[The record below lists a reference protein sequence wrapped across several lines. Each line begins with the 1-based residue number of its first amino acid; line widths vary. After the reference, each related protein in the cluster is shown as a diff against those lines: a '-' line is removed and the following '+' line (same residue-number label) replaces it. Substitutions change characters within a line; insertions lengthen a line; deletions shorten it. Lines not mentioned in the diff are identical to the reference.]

1 MSGEDRRAAILRLL
15 SKSILPG
22 SMLAKQLSVSR
33 QIIVQDI
40 ALLRS
45 AGYEIISSRQGYI
58 LSESAKRTRA
68 FHVRQDED
76 ALRDELNIFV
86 DAGGTVQDVFV
97 IHNTYGMIRAE
108 LHLSSRREVNA
119 FLDSINSGR
128 EAALKGLCK
137 GGHWHTVTADSE
149 DILDGIESELEKH
162 GFLVGK

>member
-15 SKSILPG
+15 QKSILPG
-22 SMLAKQLSVSR
+22 SLLAKQLSVSR
-33 QIIVQDI
+33 QVIVQDI

-45 AGYEIISSRQGYI
+45 SGYEIISSRQGYI
-58 LSESAKRTRA
+58 LSASSKRTRA

-76 ALRDELNIFV
+76 GLRDELNIFV

-108 LHLSSRREVNA
+108 LHLSSRREVNE

-149 DILDGIESELEKH
+149 DILDEIESELTKC
-162 GFLVGK
+162 GFLIEK

>member
-1 MSGEDRRAAILRLL
+1 MTGEDRRVEILKLL
-15 SKSILPG
+15 KGSILPG
-22 SMLAKQLSVSR
+22 TALAKNLNVSR

-45 AGYEIISSRQGYI
+45 SGYEIISSRQGYI
-58 LSESAKRTRA
+58 LSEDTKRTRA
-68 FHVRQDED
+68 FHVRQEEGQ
-76 ALRDELNIFV
+76 LQDELNVFV

-108 LHLSSRREVNA
+108 LHLSSRREVKE

-128 EAALKGLCK
+128 EAALRGLCK

-149 DILDGIESELEKH
+149 AILDLIDQELRAG
-162 GFLVGK
+162 GFLIEN